1 MKDKVLGDF
10 DKWFEPCRNCGYDPG
25 KSTKNRC
32 WNCGSGLQRD
42 YSERALKP
50 KPDCPQCEWN
60 RSKMNKCNFCP
71 ECGKGLK

>member
-42 YSERALKP
+42 YSERALN
-50 KPDCPQCEWN
+50 QN
-60 RSKMNKCNFCP
+60 QTAHNANGTG
-71 ECGKGLK
+71 GK